1 MWKSSGY
8 QDKTELAKVSL
19 VLAVPGTEPNDI
31 INIFSQIEG
40 ITFNQNKIVVNPIIK
55 INVQTLWSV
64 F

>member
-40 ITFNQNKIVVNPIIK
+40 IAFNQNKIVVNPIIK
-55 INVQTLWSV
+55 INVQTLW
-64 F
+64 